1 MRKTDLFGLKLRHYC
16 FFREYLEIDKIE
28 GGDFKYSNTFMKIL
42 AQKYQKKTFLVPNLD
57 NIVFIEILL
66 LDKFNGCDSKYD
78 NSFFKFLPK
87 NTQLRYFWLKI

>member
-1 MRKTDLFGLKLRHYC
+1 M
-16 FFREYLEIDKIE
+16 EIDKIE

-66 LDKFNGCDSKYD
+66 LDKSDGCDFKYD
-78 NSFFKFLPK
+78 NSFSNSYPKIPNQGIFGSKFRERQ
-87 NTQLRYFWLKI
+87 QLGFVTLNGNLFGH